1 MFFKILKFFVPFF
14 KLEFGIAPALIGAG
28 ISALGSVAGG
38 LMGGSAEESA
48 YKRRLE
54 AYNEMIRRAKGL
66 MDTGEKAFYN
76 NVNNPNT
83 YLNVLN
89 RQILENT
96 NKSLNNGAKQLQTNL
111 ALQGIRG
118 GQAGTLLAR
127 GIGDMTQT
135 AMNNLNQMNYDD
147 EAQRRNL
154 KASYDMAKAQIGNNA
169 YLSQFGG

>member
-28 ISALGSVAGG
+28 ISVLGSMANGMMSG
-38 LMGGSAEESA
+38 NAEEEA

-54 AYNEMIRRAKGL
+54 AYNKVIRRAKGL
-66 MDTGEKAFYN
+66 QDEGEQAFYD
-76 NVNNPNT
+76 NVNAPNT
-83 YLNVLN
+83 YLNILN
-89 RQILENT
+89 RQILENN
-96 NKSLNNGAKQLQTNL
+96 NKTLNNGARQLQTNL

-118 GQAGTLLAR
+118 GQAGTLLNR

-135 AMNNLNQMNYDD
+135 AMNNLNQLNYDD

-154 KASYDMAKAQIGNNA
+154 RASYDMAKAQIGNNA

>member
-28 ISALGSVAGG
+28 ISVLGSMANGMMSG
-38 LMGGSAEESA
+38 NAEESA
-48 YKRRLE
+48 YKRRLD

-66 MDTGEKAFYN
+66 QDEGEQAFYN
-76 NVNNPNT
+76 NVNAPNT
-83 YLNVLN
+83 YLNILN
-89 RQILENT
+89 RQILENN
-96 NKSLNNGAKQLQTNL
+96 NKTLNNGARQLQTNL

-118 GQAGTLLAR
+118 GQAGTLLNR

-135 AMNNLNQMNYDD
+135 AMNNLNQLNYDD

-154 KASYDMAKAQIGNNA
+154 RASYDMAKAQIGNNA